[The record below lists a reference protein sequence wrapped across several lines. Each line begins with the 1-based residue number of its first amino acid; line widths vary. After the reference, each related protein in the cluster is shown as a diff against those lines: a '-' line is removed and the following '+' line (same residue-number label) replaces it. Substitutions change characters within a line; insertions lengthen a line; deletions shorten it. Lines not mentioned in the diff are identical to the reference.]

1 MLLGSHLL
9 EDIMATE
16 EDVII
21 GSYVDARHLK
31 LVVGVC
37 IVYFVAIDHD

>member
-31 LVVGVC
+31 QVVGVR